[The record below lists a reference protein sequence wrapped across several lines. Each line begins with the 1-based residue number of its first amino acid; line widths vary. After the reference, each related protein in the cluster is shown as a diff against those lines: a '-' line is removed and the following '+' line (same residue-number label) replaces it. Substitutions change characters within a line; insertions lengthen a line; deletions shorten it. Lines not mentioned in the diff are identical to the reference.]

1 MDIQRAKEEIKRAV
15 QAYLATDDI
24 GRPLIPAV
32 RQRPILLMGPPGV
45 GKTQIMEQIAQECD
59 IALVAYTI
67 THHTRQSAV
76 GLPFIRERNYGGRTR
91 SVTEYTMS
99 EIIAS
104 VYAAMERTG
113 KKNGILFIDEINC
126 VSETLAPTML
136 QFLQCKT
143 FGNQAV
149 PGGWVIVAAGNPP
162 EYNKS
167 VREFDLVTLD
177 RVRRID
183 IEPKL
188 SVWQDYARA
197 HRLHPAV
204 TAYLEL
210 RPQHFYKI
218 ENDVDGVQ
226 FVTARGWE
234 DLSAYLQAADRLALP
249 VDEGVIGQYLR
260 HPEVARDFAAY
271 WVLYRK
277 YHEDYGVED
286 ILQGKPYDAVIAR
299 AMDASFDERISLV
312 SLLLAGLNTRFADAR
327 ATGAVTDACYQQLR
341 SFKRTLTQQNDA
353 DPAALFAAQCENYR
367 ARLDTDKAA
376 GALLPDEAAARTRT
390 LALLEAAHEAWNGAW
405 EGKRFHHV
413 STDEVYGALG
423 FDGTLFTERTRYD
436 PHSPYSASKASS
448 DHFVRA
454 FHDTY
459 GLPTVVTNCSN
470 NYGPYQFPEKL
481 IPLFIN
487 NIRHGRP
494 LPVYG
499 KGENVRD
506 WLYVE
511 DHARALD
518 LVFHEGHTGE
528 TYNIGGFNEWRNID
542 LIRVLVRT
550 VDRLLGRE
558 EGASDGL
565 ITYVTDRAG
574 HDLRY
579 AIDSRKLKDELGW
592 EPSLQFEEG
601 IEKTVKWY
609 LENQAWMDEI
619 TSGDYESYYE
629 RMYANR

>member
-1 MDIQRAKEEIKRAV
+1 MDIQRAKEEIKRSV

-24 GRPLIPAV
+24 GRPLIPPI

-76 GLPFIRERNYGGRTR
+76 GLPFIRERDFGGKTR

-149 PGGWVIVAAGNPP
+149 PEGWVIVAAGNPP

-183 IEPKL
+183 VEPKL

-234 DLSAYLQAADRLALP
+234 DLSAFLQAADKLNLP
-249 VDEGVIGQYLR
+249 IDEGVIGQYLR

-277 YHEDYGVED
+277 YHQDYGVED
-286 ILQGKPYDAVIAR
+286 ILQGKPFDTVVAR

-312 SLLLAGLNTRFADAR
+312 SLLLAGLNTRFAAAT

-341 SFKRTLTQQNDA
+341 SFKRTLTQQDDA

-367 ARLDTDKAA
+367 SRLDTDKAA

-390 LALLEAAHEAWNGAW
+390 LALLEEWSRHLDSALNADDAFDTVRGAFNAQVRRREEA
-405 EGKRFHHV
+405 V
-413 STDEVYGALG
+413 STAGDALECAFDFMEQAFEDGQEMVVFVNELALG
-423 FDGTLFTERTRYD
+423 PDSAPFLAENECERFEQ
-436 PHSPYSASKASS
+436 YS
-448 DHFVRA
+448 
-454 FHDTY
+454 
-459 GLPTVVTNCSN
+459 
-470 NYGPYQFPEKL
+470 EKL
-481 IPLFIN
+481 LL
-487 NIRHGRP
+487 HG
-494 LPVYG
+494 
-499 KGENVRD
+499 GE
-506 WLYVE
+506 
-511 DHARALD
+511 
-518 LVFHEGHTGE
+518 
-528 TYNIGGFNEWRNID
+528 
-542 LIRVLVRT
+542 
-550 VDRLLGRE
+550 
-558 EGASDGL
+558 
-565 ITYVTDRAG
+565 
-574 HDLRY
+574 
-579 AIDSRKLKDELGW
+579 DELLA
-592 EPSLQFEEG
+592 ELQRDDVRGAEHSAEF
-601 IEKTVKWY
+601 
-609 LENQAWMDEI
+609 
-619 TSGDYESYYE
+619 
-629 RMYANR
+629 

>member
-1 MDIQRAKEEIKRAV
+1 MNIKRAKEEIEHTVK
-15 QAYLATDDI
+15 AYLAKDAL
-24 GRPLIPAV
+24 GEYAIPAI
-32 RQRPILLMGPPGV
+32 RQRPILLMGPPGI
-45 GKTQIMEQIAQECD
+45 GKTQVMEQVARECGV
-59 IALVAYTI
+59 ALVAYTI

-76 GLPFIRERNYGGRTR
+76 GLPFIRQRHYGDKDV

-104 VYAAMERTG
+104 IYAKMEATG
-113 KKNGILFIDEINC
+113 LSEGILFIDEINC

-327 ATGAVTDACYQQLR
+327 AMGAVTDACYQQLR
-341 SFKRTLTQQNDA
+341 SFKRTLSQQPDA
-353 DPAALFAAQCENYR
+353 DPADLFAERCDAYR
-367 ARLDTDKAA
+367 AKLESDKTA

-390 LALLEAAHEAWNGAW
+390 LALLTAWSRSLDNSLDADEAFDTVRGAFNTQVQRREEAVSAASNALEFAFDFMEQAFEDGQEMVVFVNELALGPDSAPFLAENDCERFEQYSEKLLLHGGEDELLASCYRSCLLLAAENGCKTVDFPSISTGVYHFPLDRAAKIAISTIIAVTAAHPEI
-405 EGKRFHHV
+405 
-413 STDEVYGALG
+413 
-423 FDGTLFTERTRYD
+423 ER
-436 PHSPYSASKASS
+436 
-448 DHFVRA
+448 VRMVC
-454 FHDTY
+454 F
-459 GLPTVVTNCSN
+459 
-470 NYGPYQFPEKL
+470 
-481 IPLFIN
+481 
-487 NIRHGRP
+487 
-494 LPVYG
+494 
-499 KGENVRD
+499 
-506 WLYVE
+506 
-511 DHARALD
+511 
-518 LVFHEGHTGE
+518 
-528 TYNIGGFNEWRNID
+528 
-542 LIRVLVRT
+542 
-550 VDRLLGRE
+550 
-558 EGASDGL
+558 
-565 ITYVTDRAG
+565 
-574 HDLRY
+574 
-579 AIDSRKLKDELGW
+579 DSRTK
-592 EPSLQFEEG
+592 QA
-601 IEKTVKWY
+601 Y
-609 LENQAWMDEI
+609 ENALREVR
-619 TSGDYESYYE
+619 G
-629 RMYANR
+629 